1 MSVATAAAAAGGL
14 EQEDDTGVAEV
25 KVAMPFT
32 LKKQLMTD
40 WENVTQEP
48 KRLVKL
54 PRELTAAD
62 VMSQYM
68 TSKADRST
76 APQIARAQELIDG
89 VRIYFDK
96 VSMSDLLLYGCCFIA
111 VVDGD
116 DVDCCCC
123 CCFLA
128 AAGVDVVVAVDYAVA
143 VVVDM
148 MLCLLVVLMLMSA
161 VAVDDV
167 GRCGW
172 FLSLW

>member
-1 MSVATAAAAAGGL
+1 MHIVYIVLSLLPPGGG

-48 KRLVKL
+48 RRLVKL

-68 TSKADRST
+68 ESKADRST
-76 APQIARAQELIDG
+76 PPQIARAQELIDG

-96 VSMSDLLLYGCCFIA
+96 VRLLTVF
-111 VVDGD
+111 VV
-116 DVDCCCC
+116 V
-123 CCFLA
+123 
-128 AAGVDVVVAVDYAVA
+128 VVVVVAA
-143 VVVDM
+143 VVVV
-148 MLCLLVVLMLMSA
+148 LLVI
-161 VAVDDV
+161 
-167 GRCGW
+167 
-172 FLSLW
+172 SLRARVRAD